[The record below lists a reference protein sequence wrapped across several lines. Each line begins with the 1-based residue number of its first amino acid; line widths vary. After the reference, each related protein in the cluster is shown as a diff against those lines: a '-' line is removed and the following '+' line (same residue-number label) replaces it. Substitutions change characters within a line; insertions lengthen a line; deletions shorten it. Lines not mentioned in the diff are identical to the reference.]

1 MLVRHMKT
9 EKTPL
14 IHFIITGGTIDSCY
28 DGTKDTVVP
37 LKKSVI
43 PAFMATIRPSN
54 EFVFEQLCM
63 KDSRQLTPT
72 DVDRILAAV
81 QKSKHPRIIIT
92 HGTYTMPDTARFL
105 QAKLGK
111 TKKVVVLTGS
121 MIPMHGFAPSDGT
134 FNLGFA
140 LGKIGSLSPGVH
152 IAMNG
157 RIFTPDEVY
166 KSLYAGRFRS
176 IFGER

>member
-1 MLVRHMKT
+1 MKT
-9 EKTPL
+9 KTKSCT
-14 IHFIITGGTIDSCY
+14 HFIITGGTIDSGY
-28 DGTKDTVVP
+28 DGAKDTVVP

-43 PAFMATIRPSN
+43 PTFMATIRPAD

-63 KDSRQLTPT
+63 KDSRQLKPS
-72 DVDRILAAV
+72 DVDNILAAV
-81 QKSKHPRIIIT
+81 KRSPHRRIIIT

-105 QAKLGK
+105 KARLGK
-111 TKKVVVLTGS
+111 TQRIIVLTGS
-121 MIPMHGFAPSDGT
+121 MIPIHGFAPSDGT

-140 LGKIGSLSPGVH
+140 LGRLDSLSPGVH

-157 RIFTPDEVY
+157 KIFTPEEVF
-166 KSLYAGRFRS
+166 KSLYGGKFSS